1 METKSYKYRWFLAV
15 NGVIAILFG
24 LLLLLFT
31 EKIILSIVFFS
42 GLAIALGGLCFLL
55 VAIYYLKKNRNVGM
69 LILQSIFSFVIGLG
83 IMIFQ
88 KESLQLFF
96 LLLGVWAI
104 IVGIFQLV
112 ILLNIKR
119 NLSNKN
125 FILFNGLLTIAL
137 GIVMILQKEEVPVF
151 LTKLLGAFATIFGIV
166 MIYLSIIIR
175 KTAILTENETDSRP
189 REE

>member
-1 METKSYKYRWFLAV
+1 METKAYKYRWFLAV

-31 EKIILSIVFFS
+31 KEIILSIVFFS

-55 VAIYYLKKNRNVGM
+55 VAIYYLKKDRNVGM
-69 LILQSIFSFVIGLG
+69 LILQSIFSLVIGLG
-83 IMIFQ
+83 IIIFPD
-88 KESLQLFF
+88 KSLHLFF

-151 LTKLLGAFATIFGIV
+151 LTKLLGAFATLVGIV
-166 MIYLSIIIR
+166 MVYLSVIIR
-175 KTAILTENETDSRP
+175 NTAKLTESETDSLP
-189 REE
+189 R

>member
-151 LTKLLGAFATIFGIV
+151 LTKLLGAFATLFGIV
-166 MIYLSIIIR
+166 MNYISIIIR
-175 KTAILTENETDSRP
+175 KTAIMTENETDSRP
-189 REE
+189 R